1 MIVLMYSLLIDDVA
15 ELRNNS
21 DVRAHK
27 IKTLTAENT
36 KLAAE
41 VDKFRRDL
49 SQIQE
54 FSSLIDQAESN
65 GQNYLQ
71 MMRNLKTYL
80 TVGDQGHEVS
90 I

>member
-1 MIVLMYSLLIDDVA
+1 MA
-15 ELRNNS
+15 ELRNNA

-27 IKTLTAENT
+27 IKALSAENT
-36 KLAAE
+36 KLAVE

-49 SQIQE
+49 AQIQE
-54 FSSLIDQAESN
+54 FSSIIDQVETN

-80 TVGDQGHEVS
+80 VTGDQSNQSHEVS